1 MSAKTTLILTL
12 LVSLLFA
19 TQAPLRSE
27 RSASAC
33 AKCVLACCADK
44 ACCAMSGQQPAPRTP
59 APVVPRNDAQL
70 AAFELLD
77 FPLLYALPVTERTFV
92 ILDEACADHALP
104 PRLAGCIRL
113 I

>member
-77 FPLLYALPVTERTFV
+77 FPLLYALPATERTFV